1 MEPLIEASG
10 ALKTFSMGGGR
21 RVHALKGVSL
31 QVLQGE
37 SVGLVGETG
46 SGKTTLA
53 KALLGL
59 TPLDGGEIRVG
70 GRPLASLTPAERK
83 GFRRSI
89 QMVFQQ
95 PLASLDPDFTV
106 REILEE
112 PLVVHGYPAP
122 EREERGRRAL
132 EAVGLLPEALAKLPG
147 QLSGGQRQRVA
158 IARGLVLEPA
168 CLVLDEP
175 VSALDLSVQ
184 AQVLH
189 LLADLKRDRGLTYL
203 LVSHDIGV
211 VEFLCDRVAVMYHGV
226 VVEEAPVRDLLD
238 HPLHPYTRRLLSARL
253 PSAPREAPGPGEG
266 EEPPLPVW
274 DRQPVLTEVRLG
286 HRVAPE
292 PGAGG

>member
-1 MEPLIEASG
+1 M
-10 ALKTFSMGGGR
+10 
-21 RVHALKGVSL
+21 HALKGVSL
-31 QVLQGE
+31 QVRKGE

-59 TPLDGGEIRVG
+59 TPLDGGEVRVG
-70 GRPLASLTPAERK
+70 GRPIASMTRAERK
-83 GFRRSI
+83 GFRRSV

-106 REILEE
+106 REILQE
-112 PLVVHGYPAP
+112 PLVVHGFPAP
-122 EREERGRRAL
+122 EREERGRQAL
-132 EAVGLLPEALAKLPG
+132 DAVGLLPETLSKLPG

-158 IARGLVLEPA
+158 IARGLVLGPA

-189 LLADLKRDRGLTYL
+189 LLDDLKRGRGLTFL

-238 HPLHPYTRRLLSARL
+238 HPLHPRGRRRRITFLQ
-253 PSAPREAPGPGEG
+253 PGGIMN
-266 EEPPLPVW
+266 
-274 DRQPVLTEVRLG
+274 D
-286 HRVAPE
+286 
-292 PGAGG
+292 